1 MHFHV
6 FPYPTHRAGRHSPV
20 CLRGWREL
28 QRGLD
33 RIQARARMQIR
44 WIARGAHSVM
54 GWSHKRG
61 AAVVAAGDHQS
72 RVDIG
77 PVLAPEQVEV
87 SFEDRPQADT
97 GPQPAIIE
105 QEGRARGPVCANDA
119 LVAVN
124 RQQHAY
130 SAALRRRHRDDPL
143 STELL
148 SKKSLFYGP
157 RRSYRKGASQ
167 RVRSFRELGIDGR
180 YVQHCYQSSVGAEYR
195 RAGAAQ
201 VYVSRSKMLASV
213 DGDRPL
219 FDDAGADSVRALHLR
234 GPHAAKPS
242 TPIHEYACLR
252 IVTAMLDCDAR
263 AVTE

>member
-1 MHFHV
+1 M
-6 FPYPTHRAGRHSPV
+6 YPTHRAGRQPAA
-20 CLRGWREL
+20 CLRCWLREL
-28 QRGLD
+28 QKGWD
-33 RIQARARMQIR
+33 RIKARARMQIR
-44 WIARGAHSVM
+44 LIARGAHNGI

-61 AAVVAAGDHQS
+61 AAVVAAGDQQS
-72 RVDIG
+72 RGDIG
-77 PVLAPEQVEV
+77 PVLAPEEVEV

-130 SAALRRRHRDDPL
+130 GAALRRRYRDDPL

-180 YVQHCYQSSVGAEYR
+180 YVQDCYQSSVGAEYR

-201 VYVSRSKMLASV
+201 VYVSRSEMLASV
-213 DGDRPL
+213 DGDRSL
-219 FDDAGADSVRALHLR
+219 FDDAGADAVRALHLL

-242 TPIHEYACLR
+242 TPILEAACLR